1 MKKWGIIFWIVQV
14 LIIAL
19 SWNHLPLQ
27 LPLFYSQP
35 WGEEQLTTPVGILI
49 LPVLSL
55 AVFGGNFAL
64 INLVP
69 KEEGLL
75 NKILMTASAIFN
87 FLALVTL
94 IKIVLLVS

>member
-1 MKKWGIIFWIVQV
+1 MKKWSIIFWIVQV

-19 SWNHLPLQ
+19 SWKLLPPQ
-27 LPLFYSQP
+27 IPLFYSQP

-55 AVFGGNFAL
+55 AVSGGNFAL
-64 INLVP
+64 IHLVP

-75 NKILMTASAIFN
+75 SKMLIAASAIFN

-94 IKIVLLVS
+94 IKIVLLV